1 MRKMTAVIS
10 LFAAI
15 SFLTFVPQPRAQE
28 VQEAQ
33 AFDNSVTID
42 GSGLNLPQ
50 TYSIVND
57 EGAREELDVQSLAE
71 AYKNKADELGVNLD
85 DVSREE
91 TARIEAEL
99 AAENETF
106 RTLINLKDESG
117 GLEAIYLDELFAF
130 INAGAL
136 CYANGGIP
144 LSKLFL
150 ILSEMDLHYN
160 LDTKGAQIDIDSRK
174 GMICFFI
181 DQLDFELVQLR
192 RRWVVNV
199 ANAALVHEIGKV
211 APNGNTYAFYLG
223 AKGMAISLVSYYVD
237 GVLQP
242 SLEWNYAQSNG
253 SCIDIFFTFVP
264 PTDGPI
270 IISDPNMSLFC
281 AGGACKQ
288 TPPGLDATH

>member
-10 LFAAI
+10 IFAAI
-15 SFLTFVPQPRAQE
+15 SFLTFVPQSRA
-28 VQEAQ
+28 QEAQ
-33 AFDNSVTID
+33 AFDNAVTID
-42 GSGLNLPQ
+42 GSGLNIPQ

-71 AYKNKADELGVNLD
+71 AYKNKADELGVTLG
-85 DVSREE
+85 EE
-91 TARIEAEL
+91 SPEDTARIEAEL
-99 AAENETF
+99 AAEDETF
-106 RTLINLKDESG
+106 STLINLKNEST

-136 CYANGGIP
+136 CYVNGGIP

-150 ILSEMDLHYN
+150 IVSEMDLHYN
-160 LDTKGAQIDIDSRK
+160 LETKGAQIDIDSRK
-174 GMICFFI
+174 GMICFSL

-199 ANAALVHEIGKV
+199 ANEALVHDEFKL
-211 APNGNTYAFYLG
+211 APNGKIYRFYLG
-223 AKGMAISLVSYYVD
+223 AKGTAISLVSYYVD

-242 SLEWNYAQSNG
+242 KSDESYTQSPD

-270 IISDPNMSLFC
+270 IISEPSNSLFC
-281 AGGACKQ
+281 AGGACKT

>member
-1 MRKMTAVIS
+1 MTAVFSI
-10 LFAAI
+10 FVAI
-15 SFLTFVPQPRAQE
+15 SFLTFASQPRAQE
-28 VQEAQ
+28 EQEAQ
-33 AFDNSVTID
+33 AFDNAVTID
-42 GSGLNLPQ
+42 GSGLNIPQ

-57 EGAREELDVQSLAE
+57 EGAREELDLQSLAE
-71 AYKNKADELGVNLD
+71 SYKNKADELGVSLG
-85 DVSREE
+85 EE
-91 TARIEAEL
+91 SLEDTTRIEEAL
-99 AAENETF
+99 AAEDETF
-106 RTLINLKDESG
+106 STLINLKNESA
-117 GLEAIYLDELFAF
+117 GLEDIYLDELFAF

-136 CYANGGIP
+136 CYMNGGIP

-150 ILSEMDLHYN
+150 IVSEMDLHYN

-174 GMICFFI
+174 GMICFSL

-199 ANAALVHEIGKV
+199 ANEALVHKV
-211 APNGNTYAFYLG
+211 NKLAPNGNTYAFYLG
-223 AKGMAISLVSYYVD
+223 AKGTAISLVSYYVD

-242 SLEWNYAQSNG
+242 SSDWNYGQSPD

-270 IISDPNMSLFC
+270 IISDPIMSLFC

>member
-10 LFAAI
+10 IFAAI
-15 SFLTFVPQPRAQE
+15 SFLTFAPQSRAQE
-28 VQEAQ
+28 VQGAQ

-71 AYKNKADELGVNLD
+71 AYKNKADDLGVALG
-85 DVSREE
+85 EE
-91 TARIEAEL
+91 SPEDTARIEAEL

-106 RTLINLKDESG
+106 RTLINLKNESG

-136 CYANGGIP
+136 CYVNGGIP

-150 ILSEMDLHYN
+150 IVSEMDLHYN

-174 GMICFFI
+174 GMICFFL

-199 ANAALVHEIGKV
+199 AKDALVHEVDKL
-211 APNGNTYAFYLG
+211 APNENTYTFYLG
-223 AKGMAISLVSYYVD
+223 AKGKAISLVSYYVD

-242 SLEWNYAQSNG
+242 SSEWNYAQSDE

-270 IISDPNMSLFC
+270 IISAPSTSLFC
-281 AGGACKQ
+281 AGGACKT